1 MNVRPVVCVDSILC
15 ASTPRAPTSV
25 AANLDLNVL
34 AVPALVKHF
43 ISSIGIIK
51 DLYKEYVVRVAFQH
65 SVQTI
70 TSPFIHSFIY
80 IYVT

>member
-51 DLYKEYVVRVAFQH
+51 DLYKVGVAFQH